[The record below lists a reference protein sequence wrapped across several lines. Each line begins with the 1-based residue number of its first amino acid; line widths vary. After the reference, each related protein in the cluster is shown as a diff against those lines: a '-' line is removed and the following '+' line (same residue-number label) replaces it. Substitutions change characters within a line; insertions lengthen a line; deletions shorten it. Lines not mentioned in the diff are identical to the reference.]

1 VREAV
6 LPRSKMWT
14 LPHYPELP
22 THTWG
27 LLSGKREN
35 ITLHPLHPSTPL
47 DHATL
52 PTPYRYPAQANQGW
66 LRLVLA
72 IRLPLDAP
80 GYTRCACAL
89 PCLALGIAPPA
100 RAPDASFSWSGQ
112 DQFAPGPFPEAKAE
126 WWHGLKPRPTV

>member
-1 VREAV
+1 MREAV

-89 PCLALGIAPPA
+89 PCLALGIAPPHA
-100 RAPDASFSWSGQ
+100 RQTLLSVGLAKTSLRQARSLKRKQSGGT
-112 DQFAPGPFPEAKAE
+112 D
-126 WWHGLKPRPTV
+126 